1 VEALTC
7 DTETRRRREPAVDG
21 AGGAGLRSQGRGVP
35 VDLWGRKSAPWM
47 RLVGAKLLVMLVF
60 LEGQRKQRIGKGDTG
75 GGAWLGGGARAARLG
90 FGWGPR
96 GGGGGLNRSRRT
108 SWRAGHA

>member
-7 DTETRRRREPAVDG
+7 DRETRRRPEPAADG
-21 AGGAGLRSQGRGVP
+21 ASGADLRSQGRGVP
-35 VDLWGRKSAPWM
+35 VDLWGRKSAPWTW
-47 RLVGAKLLVMLVF
+47 LVSAKLLVVLLF
-60 LEGQRKQRIGKGDTG
+60 LEGQRRRRIGEGDTG
-75 GGAWLGGGARAARLG
+75 GGARLGGGARAARLG

-96 GGGGGLNRSRRT
+96 GGDDLNRVGRT